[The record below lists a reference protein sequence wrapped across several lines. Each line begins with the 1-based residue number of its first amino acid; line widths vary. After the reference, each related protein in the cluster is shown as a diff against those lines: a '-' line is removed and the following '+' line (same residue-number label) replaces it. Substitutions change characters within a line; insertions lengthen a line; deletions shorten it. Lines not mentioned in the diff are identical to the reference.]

1 MGFQKRWDVID
12 LYNQIRAATAEV
24 CSKYNDGYTAFYA
37 KQDLYQVKWFID
49 EQLKRCP
56 KFSGEDEWLKEEDKK
71 RVVKILKDEV

>member
-37 KQDLYQVKWFID
+37 KQEIKPVEPVKP
-49 EQLKRCP
+49 EP
-56 KFSGEDEWLKEEDKK
+56 KIKKTQIEE
-71 RVVKILKDEV
+71 